1 MARKKKPEANC
12 KAATLCNKLGKA
24 WGAIS
29 TAYNNLMVTIRLAI
43 DNITKW

>member
-1 MARKKKPEANC
+1 MARKKKPEANS
-12 KAATLCNKLGKA
+12 KAATICSKLGKA

-29 TAYNNLMVTIRLAI
+29 DAYNNLMATIRLAI